1 MFVYTQKPSSE
12 TIKYGI
18 MELVNIILQ
27 FVIITLLILGLF
39 YRHKAYTAAG
49 ETDQARGLI
58 VGFLPKTTGW
68 INDKSYKFFRRS
80 EFMFFL
86 VLFSIALSFG
96 ILYFNTL

>member
-1 MFVYTQKPSSE
+1 
-12 TIKYGI
+12 

-27 FVIITLLILGLF
+27 LAFIVLVILGLV

-49 ETDQARGLI
+49 ETDEARELI
-58 VGFLPKTTGW
+58 LGFMPKTTGW

-80 EFMFFL
+80 EIMFRL
-86 VLFSIALSFG
+86 ALISIALRFV

>member
-1 MFVYTQKPSSE
+1 
-12 TIKYGI
+12 

-27 FVIITLLILGLF
+27 FAFIVLLILGLV

-58 VGFLPKTTGW
+58 VGFMSKTTGW
-68 INDKSYKFFRRS
+68 INDKSYIFFRRS
-80 EFMFFL
+80 ELMFFL
-86 VLFSIALSFG
+86 AFFSIALRFG